1 MLSVVEMVRK
11 DGCSQFH
18 PSKKKKKKWFT
29 KMSKMQTEYKQKEV
43 HFLCL
48 IKVKNLLL
56 QDVFGAQSSL
66 RFKKRMNKEDKSR
79 NGNT

>member
-1 MLSVVEMVRK
+1 
-11 DGCSQFH
+11 
-18 PSKKKKKKWFT
+18 
-29 KMSKMQTEYKQKEV
+29 MSKMQTEYKQKEV